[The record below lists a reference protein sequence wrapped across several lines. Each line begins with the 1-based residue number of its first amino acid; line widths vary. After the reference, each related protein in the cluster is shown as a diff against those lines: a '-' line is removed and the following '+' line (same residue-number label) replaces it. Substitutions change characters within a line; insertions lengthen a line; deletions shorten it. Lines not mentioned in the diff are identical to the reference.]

1 MSEVRKGR
9 EIIFSTKPPKPIV
22 PKTLPENPELLD
34 FHPEELARQLTLIE
48 SNLYRAI
55 KPWELLNQSWAK
67 KDKDKRAPRVIS
79 MINRFNQVSH
89 WVATVVV
96 QADPLKHRIAV
107 MKHIIEV
114 CDRCLALNN
123 FNAVM
128 EIISGLQAASV
139 YRLKQTRSALDSKH
153 IKMLE
158 DCENIMNRHQNFK
171 NLRAHLH
178 SVDPPCIPYVGMY
191 LTDLTFIEDGNSD
204 HLQGGL
210 INFVK
215 RQQVSKII
223 GEIGQYQHTPYNF
236 ETVDVIAEWCW
247 KVQTIPEDECY
258 QLSLVREPRGS
269 EKGVL
274 PGVGV
279 SPTKKRGLTRTMSRK
294 SSTVQNNVAANDAN
308 PLFTIYG
315 ELEDIKGY
323 RFYDR
328 DSPKNIVVE
337 KVEERV
343 LIKGGSLAKL
353 VERLTFEEYPGMF
366 YFVQNEYF
374 LFF

>member
-1 MSEVRKGR
+1 M
-9 EIIFSTKPPKPIV
+9 
-22 PKTLPENPELLD
+22 
-34 FHPEELARQLTLIE
+34 TLIE
-48 SNLYRAI
+48 SDLYRAI

-79 MINRFNQVSH
+79 MINRFNQVSN

-96 QADPLKHRIAV
+96 QAEPLKHRIAV
-107 MKHIIEV
+107 MKHIIEIG
-114 CDRCLALNN
+114 DKCLALNN
-123 FNAVM
+123 FNAIM
-128 EIISGLQAASV
+128 EIVSGLQAASV
-139 YRLKQTRSALDSKH
+139 YRLKQTRGGLDSKH
-153 IKMLE
+153 VKMLE
-158 DCENIMNRHQNFK
+158 DCENIMNRQQNFK

-204 HLQGGL
+204 HLAGGL

-215 RQQVSKII
+215 RQKVSKII

-236 ETVDVIAEWCW
+236 EKVDFIADWCW
-247 KVQTIPEDECY
+247 KVESIPEDECY
-258 QLSLVREPRGS
+258 KLSLLREARGADKAS
-269 EKGVL
+269 KDGT
-274 PGVGV
+274 P
-279 SPTKKRGLTRTMSRK
+279 SKKRGLTRTMSTRK
-294 SSTVQNNVAANDAN
+294 GSGPATPQLSDSN

-328 DSPKNIVVE
+328 DSPKNILVE
-337 KVEERV
+337 KIEERV

-366 YFVQNEYF
+366 EKMNLLQKVEM
-374 LFF
+374 